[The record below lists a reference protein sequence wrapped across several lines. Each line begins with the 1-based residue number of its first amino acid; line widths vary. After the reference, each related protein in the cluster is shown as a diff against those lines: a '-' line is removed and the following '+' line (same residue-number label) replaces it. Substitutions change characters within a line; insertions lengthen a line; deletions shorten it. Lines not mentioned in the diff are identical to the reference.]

1 MPLVSVYLNQAICGL
16 LFVTAGRQT
25 LSPDCPTVS
34 HNCPLHFLEAT
45 LTSTLCS
52 LGIPIWQAWD
62 LCTVCR
68 PVIRSQGFES

>member
-1 MPLVSVYLNQAICGL
+1 MPLARVYLNQAICGL

-34 HNCPLHFLEAT
+34 HDCPLQMCWSSHFQEAT

-52 LGIPIWQAWD
+52 LGVPILQAWNGTRV
-62 LCTVCR
+62 LFT
-68 PVIRSQGFES
+68 GL